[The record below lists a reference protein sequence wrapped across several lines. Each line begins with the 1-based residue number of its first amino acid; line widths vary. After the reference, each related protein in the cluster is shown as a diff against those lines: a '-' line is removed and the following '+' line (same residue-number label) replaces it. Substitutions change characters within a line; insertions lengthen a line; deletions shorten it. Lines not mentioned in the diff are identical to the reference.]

1 MKHILLSLFCLALCL
16 PMTGRDRIKVACVG
30 NSVTYGYGLKDRAHD
45 AYPVRL
51 QAMLGDKYEVRN
63 FGHSGATLL
72 TQGHNPYV
80 KLPEFRAALD
90 FKADLVVIHLGLN
103 DTDPRNWPHHAD
115 EFIPNYRALIDSFRV
130 ANPKAKIWICLM
142 TPIFHDHPRF
152 DSGTRLWHGLIQQRI
167 RQIAA
172 TDNVGLIDLYTPLHS
187 HPDLFPDALHPN
199 PEGALILAK
208 TVFSGLTGNYGGLQL
223 PATYGNSMV
232 LQRQRPIRIQGT
244 ANAGEKVSVNFHGRK
259 ADAVTDNFGQWSV
272 SFPAEEAGGP
282 YKLQVKA
289 RSGEKTLSD
298 VWVGEVWLCSGQ
310 SNMELKL
317 SQVLTGK
324 EDIAAADTCSR
335 LHFYDMPSI
344 VPTYAMVWDSA
355 RLDSINHLQY
365 VLPGNWQRANSKA
378 AAHFSAIAFN
388 FGRMLADSLGC
399 HVGLISNAVGGS
411 CTENWIDRAT
421 LEKEF
426 PAILRNWKHNDF
438 IMRWARERAAYNT
451 QKATSQRQRH
461 PYEPAYLFESAIQ
474 PLKGYDVRGV
484 LWYQGESNA
493 DNIEVHE
500 RLFPMLER
508 SWREFFNQ
516 PNLPLHFVQL
526 SSIGTRPSWPHF
538 RDSQRRMAETLPN
551 TYMAVCSDLG
561 DSLDVHPRHKREVG
575 ERLAFSVL
583 NRTYGHKVTPNGPR
597 YQSMKIDGNAI
608 VLRFAD
614 AEGMRAAQ
622 GTRTRLIGFEV
633 AGADGI
639 YHPAEATIKNNTV
652 IVRSKEVKQPAA
664 ARYGWQPFTRA
675 NLVNAAGLPA
685 STFRTTAW

>member
-1 MKHILLSLFCLALCL
+1 MLRRSFRTFIALCL
-16 PMTGRDRIKVACVG
+16 PLAGRDRIKVACVG

-365 VLPGNWQRANSKA
+365 VLPGNWQRA
-378 AAHFSAIAFN
+378 
-388 FGRMLADSLGC
+388 
-399 HVGLISNAVGGS
+399 
-411 CTENWIDRAT
+411 
-421 LEKEF
+421 
-426 PAILRNWKHNDF
+426 
-438 IMRWARERAAYNT
+438 AYNT

-508 SWREFFNQ
+508 SWRDFFNQ
-516 PNLPLHFVQL
+516 PNLPFHFVQL

-551 TYMAVCSDLG
+551 TYMTVCSDLG

-597 YQSMKIDGNAI
+597 YQSMKIDGDAI

-622 GTRTRLIGFEV
+622 GTRLIGFEV

-639 YHPAEATIKNNTV
+639 
-652 IVRSKEVKQPAA
+652 IVRSTEVKQPAA

-685 STFRTTAW
+685 STFRTVAW

>member
-1 MKHILLSLFCLALCL
+1 MKHVLLSLFCLALCL

-130 ANPKAKIWICLM
+130 ANPKARIWICLM

-289 RSGEKTLSD
+289 RSGEK
-298 VWVGEVWLCSGQ
+298 
-310 SNMELKL
+310 
-317 SQVLTGK
+317 
-324 EDIAAADTCSR
+324 R
-335 LHFYDMPSI
+335 
-344 VPTYAMVWDSA
+344 
-355 RLDSINHLQY
+355 
-365 VLPGNWQRANSKA
+365 
-378 AAHFSAIAFN
+378 
-388 FGRMLADSLGC
+388 
-399 HVGLISNAVGGS
+399 
-411 CTENWIDRAT
+411 
-421 LEKEF
+421 
-426 PAILRNWKHNDF
+426 
-438 IMRWARERAAYNT
+438 
-451 QKATSQRQRH
+451 
-461 PYEPAYLFESAIQ
+461 
-474 PLKGYDVRGV
+474 
-484 LWYQGESNA
+484 
-493 DNIEVHE
+493 
-500 RLFPMLER
+500 
-508 SWREFFNQ
+508 
-516 PNLPLHFVQL
+516 
-526 SSIGTRPSWPHF
+526 
-538 RDSQRRMAETLPN
+538 
-551 TYMAVCSDLG
+551 
-561 DSLDVHPRHKREVG
+561 
-575 ERLAFSVL
+575 
-583 NRTYGHKVTPNGPR
+583 
-597 YQSMKIDGNAI
+597 
-608 VLRFAD
+608 
-614 AEGMRAAQ
+614 
-622 GTRTRLIGFEV
+622 
-633 AGADGI
+633 
-639 YHPAEATIKNNTV
+639 
-652 IVRSKEVKQPAA
+652 
-664 ARYGWQPFTRA
+664 
-675 NLVNAAGLPA
+675 
-685 STFRTTAW
+685 

>member
-1 MKHILLSLFCLALCL
+1 MKHFLLSLFCLALCL
-16 PMTGRDRIKVACVG
+16 PMAGRDRIKVACVG

-199 PEGALILAK
+199 PKGALILAK
-208 TVFSGLTGNYGGLQL
+208 TVFGGLTGNYGGLQL

-516 PNLPLHFVQL
+516 PNLPFHSC
-526 SSIGTRPSWPHF
+526 SSLPSARAHPGRISATASAAWRKRSPTPIWLYAPTSATR
-538 RDSQRRMAETLPN
+538 
-551 TYMAVCSDLG
+551 
-561 DSLDVHPRHKREVG
+561 
-575 ERLAFSVL
+575 
-583 NRTYGHKVTPNGPR
+583 
-597 YQSMKIDGNAI
+597 
-608 VLRFAD
+608 
-614 AEGMRAAQ
+614 
-622 GTRTRLIGFEV
+622 
-633 AGADGI
+633 
-639 YHPAEATIKNNTV
+639 
-652 IVRSKEVKQPAA
+652 
-664 ARYGWQPFTRA
+664 
-675 NLVNAAGLPA
+675 
-685 STFRTTAW
+685 STFILATSVKWANALPSLCSTAPTAIK

>member
-1 MKHILLSLFCLALCL
+1 MKHVLLSLFCLALCL

-208 TVFSGLTGNYGGLQL
+208 TVFGGLTGNYGGLQL

-516 PNLPLHFVQL
+516 PNLPFHFVQL
-526 SSIGTRPSWPHF
+526 SSISTRPSWPHF

-551 TYMAVCSDLG
+551 TYMTVCSDLG

-622 GTRTRLIGFEV
+622 GTRLIGFEV

-685 STFRTTAW
+685 STFRTATW

>member
-1 MKHILLSLFCLALCL
+1 MKHVLLSLFCLALCL

-208 TVFSGLTGNYGGLQL
+208 TVFGGLTGNYGGLQL

-508 SWREFFNQ
+508 SWRDFFNQ
-516 PNLPLHFVQL
+516 SNLPFHFVQL

-597 YQSMKIDGNAI
+597 YQSMKIDGDAI

-622 GTRTRLIGFEV
+622 GTRLIGFEV

-685 STFRTTAW
+685 STFRTAAW

>member
-1 MKHILLSLFCLALCL
+1 MKHVLLSLFSLALCL

-516 PNLPLHFVQL
+516 PNLPFHFVQL
-526 SSIGTRPSWPHF
+526 SSISTRPSWPHF

-597 YQSMKIDGNAI
+597 YQSMKIDGDAI

-614 AEGMRAAQ
+614 ANGMHAAK
-622 GTRTRLIGFEV
+622 GTRLIGFEV

-685 STFRTTAW
+685 STFRTAAW

>member
-1 MKHILLSLFCLALCL
+1 MKHVLLSLFCLALCL

-244 ANAGEKVSVNFHGRK
+244 ANAGEKVSVKFHGRK

-516 PNLPLHFVQL
+516 PYLPFHFVQL

-583 NRTYGHKVTPNGPR
+583 NRNYGHKVTPNGPR
-597 YQSMKIDGNAI
+597 YQSMKIDGDAI

-622 GTRTRLIGFEV
+622 GTRLIGFEV

-685 STFRTTAW
+685 STFRTAAW

>member
-1 MKHILLSLFCLALCL
+1 MKHVLLSLFCLAFCL

-208 TVFSGLTGNYGGLQL
+208 TVFGGLTGNYGGLQL

-344 VPTYAMVWDSA
+344 VPTYAMVWDST

-461 PYEPAYLFESAIQ
+461 PYEPAYLFESAIL

-508 SWREFFNQ
+508 SWRKFFNQ
-516 PNLPLHFVQL
+516 PYLPFHFVQL

-597 YQSMKIDGNAI
+597 YQSMKIDGNTI

-622 GTRTRLIGFEV
+622 GTRLIGFEV

-685 STFRTTAW
+685 STFRTATW

>member
-1 MKHILLSLFCLALCL
+1 MKHVLLSLFCLALCL

-324 EDIAAADTCSR
+324 EDITAADTCSR
-335 LHFYDMPSI
+335 LHFYDMSSI

-597 YQSMKIDGNAI
+597 YQTMKIDGNAI

-614 AEGMRAAQ
+614 AEGMHTAQ
-622 GTRTRLIGFEV
+622 GTRLIGFEV

-685 STFRTTAW
+685 STFRTATW

>member
-1 MKHILLSLFCLALCL
+1 MKHFLLSLFCLALCL
-16 PMTGRDRIKVACVG
+16 PMAGRDRIKVACVG

-516 PNLPLHFVQL
+516 PNLPFHFVQL
-526 SSIGTRPSWPHF
+526 SSISTRPSWPHF

-551 TYMAVCSDLG
+551 TYMTVCSDLG

-622 GTRTRLIGFEV
+622 GTRLIGFEV

-685 STFRTTAW
+685 STFRTAAW

>member
-1 MKHILLSLFCLALCL
+1 MKHILLYLFCLALCL
-16 PMTGRDRIKVACVG
+16 PLAGRDRIKVACVG

-51 QAMLGDKYEVRN
+51 QNMLGDKYEVRN

-130 ANPKAKIWICLM
+130 ANPKARIWICLM

-152 DSGTRLWHGLIQQRI
+152 DSGTRLWHELIQQRI

-208 TVFSGLTGNYGGLQL
+208 TVFGGLTGNYGGLQL
-223 PATYGNSMV
+223 PPTYGNSMV

-244 ANAGEKVSVNFHGRK
+244 ANAGEKVNVNFHGRK
-259 ADAVTDNFGQWSV
+259 ADAVADNSGQWSV

-289 RSGEKTLSD
+289 RSGEKTLND

-317 SQVLTGK
+317 SQVFTGK

-344 VPTYAMVWDSA
+344 IPTYAMVWDSA

-411 CTENWIDRAT
+411 CTENWIDRTT

-426 PAILRNWKHNDF
+426 PAILRNWKQNDF

-451 QKATSQRQRH
+451 QKATSPRQRH

-508 SWREFFNQ
+508 SWRDFFNQ
-516 PNLPLHFVQL
+516 PNLPFHFVQL

-538 RDSQRRMAETLPN
+538 RDSQRRMAESLPN

-583 NRTYGHKVTPNGPR
+583 NRTYGHKVAPNGPR
-597 YQSMKIDGNAI
+597 YQSMTIDGNAI

-622 GTRTRLIGFEV
+622 GTRLIGFEV

-639 YHPAEATIKNNTV
+639 YHPAEATVQGNTV
-652 IVRSKEVKQPAA
+652 IVRSKDVKQPAA

-685 STFRTTAW
+685 STFRTAAW

>member
-259 ADAVTDNFGQWSV
+259 ADAVTDNFGQWNV

-508 SWREFFNQ
+508 SWRDFFNQ
-516 PNLPLHFVQL
+516 PNLPFHFVQL
-526 SSIGTRPSWPHF
+526 SSISTRPSWPHF

-597 YQSMKIDGNAI
+597 YQSMKIDGDAI

-614 AEGMRAAQ
+614 ANGMHAAN
-622 GTRTRLIGFEV
+622 GTRLIGFEV

-652 IVRSKEVKQPAA
+652 IVRSKEVKQPAT

-685 STFRTTAW
+685 STFRTAAW

>member
-1 MKHILLSLFCLALCL
+1 MKHVLLSLFCLALCL

-208 TVFSGLTGNYGGLQL
+208 TVFSELTGNYGGLQL

-508 SWREFFNQ
+508 SWRAFFNQ
-516 PNLPLHFVQL
+516 PDLPFHFVQL
-526 SSIGTRPSWPHF
+526 SSISTRPSWPHF

-583 NRTYGHKVTPNGPR
+583 NRSYGHKVTPNGPR

-622 GTRTRLIGFEV
+622 GTRLIGFEV

-685 STFRTTAW
+685 STFRTAAW

>member
-1 MKHILLSLFCLALCL
+1 MKHVLLSLFCLALCL

-516 PNLPLHFVQL
+516 PNLPFHFVQL
-526 SSIGTRPSWPHF
+526 SSISTRPSWPHF

-597 YQSMKIDGNAI
+597 YQSMKIDGDAI

-622 GTRTRLIGFEV
+622 GTRLIGFEV

-685 STFRTTAW
+685 STFRTAAW

>member
-1 MKHILLSLFCLALCL
+1 M
-16 PMTGRDRIKVACVG
+16 
-30 NSVTYGYGLKDRAHD
+30 
-45 AYPVRL
+45 
-51 QAMLGDKYEVRN
+51 
-63 FGHSGATLL
+63 
-72 TQGHNPYV
+72 
-80 KLPEFRAALD
+80 
-90 FKADLVVIHLGLN
+90 
-103 DTDPRNWPHHAD
+103 
-115 EFIPNYRALIDSFRV
+115 
-130 ANPKAKIWICLM
+130 
-142 TPIFHDHPRF
+142 
-152 DSGTRLWHGLIQQRI
+152 
-167 RQIAA
+167 
-172 TDNVGLIDLYTPLHS
+172 
-187 HPDLFPDALHPN
+187 
-199 PEGALILAK
+199 
-208 TVFSGLTGNYGGLQL
+208 
-223 PATYGNSMV
+223 
-232 LQRQRPIRIQGT
+232 
-244 ANAGEKVSVNFHGRK
+244 
-259 ADAVTDNFGQWSV
+259 
-272 SFPAEEAGGP
+272 
-282 YKLQVKA
+282 
-289 RSGEKTLSD
+289 
-298 VWVGEVWLCSGQ
+298 
-310 SNMELKL
+310 
-317 SQVLTGK
+317 LTGK

-516 PNLPLHFVQL
+516 PNLPFHFVQL

-614 AEGMRAAQ
+614 AKGMRAAQ
-622 GTRTRLIGFEV
+622 GTRLIGFEV

-685 STFRTTAW
+685 STFRTAAW

>member
-1 MKHILLSLFCLALCL
+1 MKHVLLSLFCLALCL

-438 IMRWARERAAYNT
+438 IMRWARERAVYNT

-516 PNLPLHFVQL
+516 PNLPFHFVQL
-526 SSIGTRPSWPHF
+526 SSISTRPSWPHF

-551 TYMAVCSDLG
+551 TYMTVCSDLG

-622 GTRTRLIGFEV
+622 GTRLIGFEV

-685 STFRTTAW
+685 STFRTATW

>member
-1 MKHILLSLFCLALCL
+1 MKHVLLSLFCLALCL

-508 SWREFFNQ
+508 SWRNFFNQ
-516 PNLPLHFVQL
+516 PYLPFHFVQL

-597 YQSMKIDGNAI
+597 YQSMKIDGDAI

-622 GTRTRLIGFEV
+622 GTRLIGFEV

-685 STFRTTAW
+685 STFRTAAW

>member
-1 MKHILLSLFCLALCL
+1 MKHVLLSLFCLALCL

-80 KLPEFRAALD
+80 KLPEFRAALY

-208 TVFSGLTGNYGGLQL
+208 TVFGGLTGNYGGLQL

-508 SWREFFNQ
+508 SWRAFFNQ
-516 PNLPLHFVQL
+516 PNLPFHFVQL
-526 SSIGTRPSWPHF
+526 SSISTRPSWPHF

-551 TYMAVCSDLG
+551 TYMTVCSDLG

-597 YQSMKIDGNAI
+597 YQTMKIDGDAI

-622 GTRTRLIGFEV
+622 GTRLIGFEV

-685 STFRTTAW
+685 STFRTATW

>member
-1 MKHILLSLFCLALCL
+1 MA
-16 PMTGRDRIKVACVG
+16 GRDRIKVACVG

-516 PNLPLHFVQL
+516 PNLPFHFVQL
-526 SSIGTRPSWPHF
+526 SSIDTRPSWPHF

-608 VLRFAD
+608 ILRFAD

-622 GTRTRLIGFEV
+622 GTRLIGFEV

-685 STFRTTAW
+685 STFRTAAW

>member
-1 MKHILLSLFCLALCL
+1 MA
-16 PMTGRDRIKVACVG
+16 GRDRIKVACVG

-355 RLDSINHLQY
+355 RLDSLNHLQY

-622 GTRTRLIGFEV
+622 GTRLIGFEV

-685 STFRTTAW
+685 STFRTAAW